1 MLLEPLLPEPLVPVS
16 DGELV
21 EPVLGLLVE
30 PELPVEE
37 PLDPVS
43 DGELVEP
50 PIEPEDPELPDEE
63 PPSEP
68 LEPVSDEPELPECF
82 EELPEEPFGMTSMF
96 VTSEPE
102 KLART

>member
-1 MLLEPLLPEPLVPVS
+1 MLFELLPELWPDEEP
-16 DGELV
+16 D
-21 EPVLGLLVE
+21 EPVLGLADE
-30 PELPVEE
+30 
-37 PLDPVS
+37 PVS
-43 DGELVEP
+43 DDEP
-50 PIEPEDPELPDEE
+50 PIEPLEDPLPVEPVDDPALPEEE

-68 LEPVSDEPELPECF
+68 LEPVSEDPELPECF

>member
-1 MLLEPLLPEPLVPVS
+1 MSELLLSDEEPE
-16 DGELV
+16 
-21 EPVLGLLVE
+21 EPVL
-30 PELPVEE
+30 ELPVE
-37 PLDPVS
+37 PVS

>member
-1 MLLEPLLPEPLVPVS
+1 MLVSELLLSDEEPEV
-16 DGELV
+16 
-21 EPVLGLLVE
+21 
-30 PELPVEE
+30 ELPVE
-37 PLDPVS
+37 PVS

-50 PIEPEDPELPDEE
+50 PIDPEDDPELPDDE

-68 LEPVSDEPELPECF
+68 LEPVSEDPELPECF
-82 EELPEEPFGMTSMF
+82 EDVLEEPFGITSMF

>member
-1 MLLEPLLPEPLVPVS
+1 MLFELLPELWSGVEP
-16 DGELV
+16 G
-21 EPVLGLLVE
+21 EPVLGLAD
-30 PELPVEE
+30 
-37 PLDPVS
+37 DP
-43 DGELVEP
+43 DDEP
-50 PIEPEDPELPDEE
+50 PIEPEDSELPVEPVDDPELPEEE

-68 LEPVSDEPELPECF
+68 LEPVSEDPELPECF